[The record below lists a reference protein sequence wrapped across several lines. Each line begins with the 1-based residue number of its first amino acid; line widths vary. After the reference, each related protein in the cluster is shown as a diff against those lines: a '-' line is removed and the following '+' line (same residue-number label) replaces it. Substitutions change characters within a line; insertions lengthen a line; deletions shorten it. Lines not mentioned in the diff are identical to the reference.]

1 MFNRQH
7 LLLTIGLLAT
17 AVSQAAPT
25 VYIPLGSANRVI
37 AVDAATSQIT
47 ASYPGTTNPHG
58 LVATPDGE
66 YLVAGSLNE
75 TPPAK
80 GQPADANTSRLYLI
94 HPVHGHVMAEIP
106 VAGWT
111 HHQAITPD
119 GRYVVSTHTTRGYI
133 TVVDLQSNQVVK
145 TIKTGLAPNYT
156 VISADGKRAYVSN
169 TGSGSIS
176 EVDLAADKVVRSLQA
191 GPAPEHLVMS
201 GDGKTL
207 FVANGRAGR
216 VSAVGI
222 NSGKVERS
230 WQVADSIHGLDI
242 GDDGKTLFVSS
253 TSANKLAAIDS
264 QSGVLRE
271 IPLSPG
277 PYHLNTITGTGKVYV
292 SSRQAPKLWVIDQA
306 TLAVTGEIALPAGEG
321 HQMAIVP

>member
-1 MFNRQH
+1 MIKTEIRH
-7 LLLTIGLLAT
+7 GAIGLLTLAL
-17 AVSQAAPT
+17 AGVSQASPT

-37 AVDAATSQIT
+37 AVDAATNQIT

-66 YLVAGSLNE
+66 YLVSGSLNE

-94 HPVHGHVMAEIP
+94 HPAHGHVMAEIP

-119 GRYVVSTHTTRGYI
+119 GRYVISTHTTRGYI

-176 EVDLAADKVVRSLQA
+176 EVDLAAGKVVRSLQA
-191 GPAPEHLVMS
+191 GPAPERGALS
-201 GDGKTL
+201 L
-207 FVANGRAGR
+207 LRPVAL
-216 VSAVGI
+216 
-222 NSGKVERS
+222 
-230 WQVADSIHGLDI
+230 ADDRGGGNELQFGI
-242 GDDGKTLFVSS
+242 GDQQRVASAAQQDLGGSS
-253 TSANKLAAIDS
+253 CTVNMVFLDLALCGY
-264 QSGVLRE
+264 SGC
-271 IPLSPG
+271 
-277 PYHLNTITGTGKVYV
+277 Y
-292 SSRQAPKLWVIDQA
+292 
-306 TLAVTGEIALPAGEG
+306 
-321 HQMAIVP
+321 